1 MTLLNLGARFVLE
14 LAGVGAIAYAGF
26 QLAGPHPWRVLVAIG
41 AALALIVVWALVVAP
56 NADNPIAPPARVL
69 IGSGL
74 LLLAA
79 GALALADRPVLAFA
93 LAIAV
98 VVNTGLLFVLG
109 DRLPAV
115 LAAAGSRGA

>member
-1 MTLLNLGARFVLE
+1 MTLLNLVARFVLE

-41 AALALIVVWALVVAP
+41 GALALVVVWALVVAP

-79 GALALADRPVLAFA
+79 GGLALADRPVLASV
-93 LAIAV
+93 LAVAV

-109 DRLPAV
+109 DRLPAM

>member
-1 MTLLNLGARFVLE
+1 MTVLNLGARFLLE
-14 LAGVGAIAYAGF
+14 LAGVGALAYAGF

-79 GALALADRPVLAFA
+79 GTLALADRPVLAFA

-109 DRLPAV
+109 DRLPDV